1 MENIEKAFIEAQ
13 KKYLTGL
20 RTQANDNKALRRTMY
35 SLFILLNILDW
46 APHFELGEVEQQ
58 KIIDAMYKLV
68 KLNPFLCAV
77 LQSYDIYTNVNISNN
92 HKLWYQPKFDL
103 EVIEATSEDVT
114 EQTADKQQY
123 YKQTRK
129 R

>member
-20 RTQANDNKALRRTMY
+20 RTQANDNKALRKTMY
-35 SLFILLNILDW
+35 SLFILLNILEW

-77 LQSYDIYTNVNISNN
+77 LQSYDVYTNVNISNN

-103 EVIEATSEDVT
+103 EVIEVTSEDVI

-123 YKQTRK
+123 YK
-129 R
+129 

>member
-20 RTQANDNKALRRTMY
+20 RTQANDNKALRKTMY
-35 SLFILLNILDW
+35 SLFILLNILEW
-46 APHFELGEVEQQ
+46 APHFELGEIEQQ

-123 YKQTRK
+123 YK
-129 R
+129 